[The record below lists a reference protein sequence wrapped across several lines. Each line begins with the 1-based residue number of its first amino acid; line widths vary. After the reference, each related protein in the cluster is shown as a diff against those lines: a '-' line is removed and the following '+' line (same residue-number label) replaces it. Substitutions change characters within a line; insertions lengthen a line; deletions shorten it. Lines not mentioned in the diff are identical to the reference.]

1 MVISGIAYAE
11 NGEYYIYQID
21 SGQLGQKEQ
30 RQDKSLD
37 KVFTSQDDLEKY
49 LHGFGEWSRQ
59 LKLKEINNRLTYE
72 IPEDARVQGRIGG
85 EILYNL
91 YGLAPDKRLPGKEAL
106 SPEEALRKYANCNKS
121 LPMVQHCKVEAVT
134 QISPNWKYIGSRP
147 SDDNTFYYEYFAE
160 YAVDWSY
167 TRGIDQIKG
176 NKRTTE
182 FVYKYVEFDCSQDD
196 DEKLLKRHGLYFP
209 EDVESG
215 KCKLWNYPIEVWR
228 TSIPYN
234 ENKSCK
240 VSADPVDL
248 SSGDLY
254 EEFTDAVVHS
264 PNPIVIKR
272 YYSTKSFWT
281 LSFSRRIQREEGSVE
296 RITAIR
302 DDGSQYLFIRV
313 GPEYIARDGFNG
325 TLNYVANNN
334 ETPYYELRMPNGDIE
349 TYLAL
354 PDSNKFS
361 LRKIVTPKGYT
372 TTLTPVDGKAAI
384 DIDDGFGHVVRLEN
398 NKGAN
403 QEFLIRLPNNQVV
416 VYRYTQGN
424 LTSVRYP
431 SGRSVQYQY
440 QSIASS
446 RNPILNQIQDAY
458 SQMISAWLYNKDN
471 RVASNN
477 IYR

>member
-1 MVISGIAYAE
+1 M
-11 NGEYYIYQID
+11 
-21 SGQLGQKEQ
+21 
-30 RQDKSLD
+30 KSL
-37 KVFTSQDDLEKY
+37 KMREYREGLVVKFYITY
-49 LHGFGEWSRQ
+49 MGLHQ
-59 LKLKEINNRLTYE
+59 
-72 IPEDARVQGRIGG
+72 
-85 EILYNL
+85 
-91 YGLAPDKRLPGKEAL
+91 KRLPGKEAL

-147 SDDNTFYYEYFAE
+147 RDDNTFYYEYFAE

-272 YYSTKSFWT
+272 YYSTKSGWSF
-281 LSFSRRIQREEGSVE
+281 SFSRRIQREEGSIE
-296 RITAIR
+296 RIITAIR
-302 DDGSQYLFIRV
+302 DDGSRYSFV
-313 GPEYIARDGFNG
+313 KFDSEYIAQDDGFNG
-325 TLNYVANNN
+325 TLNYVAKDN

-349 TYLAL
+349 IY
-354 PDSNKFS
+354 PVYKNKEVAF
-361 LRKIVTPKGYT
+361 LQKIVTPKRYT
-372 TTLTPVDGKAAI
+372 TTLTPVEGKAAT
-384 DIDDGFGHVVRLEN
+384 DIDDGFGHVVRFEN

-403 QEFLIRLPNNQVV
+403 QEFLIRLPNNQVI

-431 SGRSVQYQY
+431 NGRSVQYQY
-440 QSIASS
+440 QSIASL